1 VALFISG
8 ALMSMG
14 KLDYALTLT
23 IHRIALLVVIIAL
36 APIVYLLGRKP

>member
-1 VALFISG
+1 
-8 ALMSMG
+8 MSMG